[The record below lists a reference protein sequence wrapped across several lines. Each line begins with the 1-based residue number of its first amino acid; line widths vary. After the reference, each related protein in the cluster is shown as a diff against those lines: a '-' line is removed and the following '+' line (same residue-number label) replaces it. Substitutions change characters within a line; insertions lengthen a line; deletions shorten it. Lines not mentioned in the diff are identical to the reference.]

1 MRIFLPYAKL
11 VSEHLG
17 MLLLVARILTVIGW
31 LTVLLAVCLTAS
43 SLSSAIWRQ
52 YGILSAIPVFIC
64 AFGFLVVGG
73 VLAALVAIEENLRR
87 RARGF

>member
-1 MRIFLPYAKL
+1 MRVFLPYAKL

-31 LTVLLAVCLTAS
+31 LTVLFAVWFVAV
-43 SLSSAIWRQ
+43 SLSSPTWQFGA
-52 YGILSAIPVFIC
+52 LSATIVFVY

-87 RARGF
+87 RTRGF